1 MSKRVINLYPSV
13 TCKVL
18 RMQIHVRIQIAIVL
32 SCMCQKKK
40 ESKTTEER
48 KMPNI
53 ELPIYSYMGLYFKEL
68 VTSLLGD
75 LTAPHLH
82 FLKLY
87 NNVPLC
93 PPVWQ

>member
-1 MSKRVINLYPSV
+1 
-13 TCKVL
+13 
-18 RMQIHVRIQIAIVL
+18 MQGFKNAD
-32 SCMCQKKK
+32 SCQNTDCYCIIMYVSKKK
-40 ESKTTEER
+40 EPKITEER